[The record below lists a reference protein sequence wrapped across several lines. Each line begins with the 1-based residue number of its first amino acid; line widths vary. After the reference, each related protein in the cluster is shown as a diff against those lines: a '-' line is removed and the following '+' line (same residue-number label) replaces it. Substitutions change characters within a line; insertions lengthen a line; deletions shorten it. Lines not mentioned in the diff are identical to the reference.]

1 MRAGVL
7 SDDRVIEFLNENFIN
22 VWVSNV
28 ELERTPRKQAYMAR
42 RRKDLPKAFDRT
54 HPLAKAIM
62 EGWKEHSPVD
72 CLVIAPELDVMG
84 KLPLNDF
91 FNDSSQRGIPD
102 EDAYL
107 KFLEDSLDGKLPGF
121 NDKTS
126 GASLSGLNVVLNP
139 EQTEQEV
146 LNILRTPRYGYQD
159 YTVVEIDTTAFENGG
174 TLAIDIRMGTAK
186 PGGSFDLYDGDTEL
200 PTKGIPNE
208 ALTSAWDIPSG
219 QIGRIQ
225 HRFDEGKVFKL
236 GATGTWFNEKG
247 SINAFIAKISVEG
260 NENENDR
267 KQNYA

>member
-7 SDDRVIEFLNENFIN
+7 SDDRVIKFLNENFIS

-42 RRKDLPKAFDRT
+42 RRKELSKTFDRT

-72 CLVIAPELDVMG
+72 CLVIAPEYDVMG

-91 FNDSSQRGIPD
+91 FDDCFQTGIPE

-107 KFLEDSLDGKLPGF
+107 KFLEDSLNGKLPGF
-121 NDKTS
+121 ADETS
-126 GASLSGLNVVLNP
+126 GAPSSDLNVVLNP

-146 LNILRTPRYGYQD
+146 LDILRTPRYGYQD
-159 YTVVEIDTTAFENGG
+159 YTVVEIDATAFEAGG
-174 TLAIDIRMGTAK
+174 TLTISIRVGTAK
-186 PGGSFDLYDGDTEL
+186 PGGSFDLFDSNTEL

-208 ALTSAWDIPSG
+208 ALTSVWDIPSG
-219 QIGRIQ
+219 QIGTIRYC
-225 HRFDEGKVFKL
+225 FDEGKVFKL

-247 SINAFIAKISVEG
+247 SINAFQARISVEPS
-260 NENENDR
+260 
-267 KQNYA
+267 

>member
-42 RRKDLPKAFDRT
+42 RRKDLSKTFDRT

-62 EGWKEHSPVD
+62 KGWKEHSPVD
-72 CLVIAPELDVMG
+72 CLVIAPEYDVMG

-91 FNDSSQRGIPD
+91 FDGCLRTGIPE

-121 NDKTS
+121 NDETS
-126 GASLSGLNVVLNP
+126 DVSPSGLNVVLNP
-139 EQTEQEV
+139 EQTEQDV
-146 LNILRTPRYGYQD
+146 LNILRTPKYGHQD
-159 YTVVEIDTTAFENGG
+159 YTVVEIDVTAFEAGG
-174 TLAIDIRMGTAK
+174 TLTINIQMGTAK
-186 PGGSFDLYDGDTEL
+186 PGGSFDLYDSETEL
-200 PTKGIPNE
+200 PTKGLPND
-208 ALTSAWDIPSG
+208 ALASAWDIPSG
-219 QIGRIQ
+219 QIGRIRY
-225 HRFDEGKVFKL
+225 RFDEGKVFKL

-247 SINAFIAKISVEG
+247 STNAFHAKISVKG
-260 NENENDR
+260 D
-267 KQNYA
+267 